1 MTALNTS
8 LNNTLNFILGSDSLT
23 VFVDGASYTINKQAK
38 TYELVL
44 QAVRS
49 KDINAVRSA
58 VKIKETIV
66 SSLSNAS
73 TDVRIKGASIF
84 YKDRE
89 VTGLIASR
97 VFEVIRLGL
106 DVQPMVKF
114 IENLM
119 QNPSKRAVDELFGFL
134 EACTL
139 PITPDGHFLA
149 YKRVR
154 EDYLDCHS
162 GTMDNSV
169 GNVLEM
175 DRNAVDDDK
184 NRTCSA
190 GLHFCS
196 FDYLKSFSGERIVIV
211 KINPK
216 DVVAIPAD
224 YNNSKGRTCRYEVV
238 GESELN
244 GYKLPHNKLDEGFTL
259 DFWYNE
265 AEVAADFVKV
275 EELNGIEENTVQYVQ
290 DKPNNFV
297 GILEEYEVREIRGLI
312 GQRSLAKIAEY
323 YLVSPRTIARIRDGL
338 TYTHVK

>member
-1 MTALNTS
+1 MSA

-58 VKIKETIV
+58 VNIKETIV
-66 SSLSNAS
+66 SSLNSAS
-73 TDVRIKGASIF
+73 TDVRIDGASIF

-89 VTGLIASR
+89 VTGLITSR

-114 IENLM
+114 IDNLM

-184 NRTCSA
+184 NRTCSS

-196 FDYLKSFSGERIVIV
+196 FDYLKSFHGERIVIV

-238 GESELN
+238 GESELD
-244 GYKLPHNKLDEGFTL
+244 GYKLPHKKLDEGFTL
-259 DFWYNE
+259 DFWYNS
-265 AEVAADFVKV
+265 
-275 EELNGIEENTVQYVQ
+275 EEPTEDESLNEIKEDTVQFIQ
-290 DKPNNFV
+290 DEPENFNGV
-297 GILEEYEVREIRGLI
+297 LDEYEVREIRKMI
-312 GQRSLAKIAEY
+312 GQMSLAKIADY
-323 YLVSPRTIARIRDGL
+323 FAVSPRTIARIRDGL

>member
-1 MTALNTS
+1 MTA

-58 VKIKETIV
+58 VNIKETIV
-66 SSLSNAS
+66 SSLSNVS
-73 TDVRIKGASIF
+73 TDVRIEGASIF

-106 DVQPMVKF
+106 DVQPMVQF
-114 IENLM
+114 IANLM

-196 FDYLKSFSGERIVIV
+196 FDYLKSFHGERIVIV

-238 GESELN
+238 GESELD
-244 GYKLPHNKLDEGFTL
+244 GYKLPHKKLDEGFTL

-265 AEVAADFVKV
+265 AQVQED
-275 EELNGIEENTVQYVQ
+275 EQSLNEIEEGTVQ
-290 DKPNNFV
+290 DKKENFN
-297 GILEEYEVREIRGLI
+297 GILKEYEVRAIRSMFGA
-312 GQRSLAKIAEY
+312 RSLNQIADY
-323 YLVSPRTIARIRDGL
+323 FAVSPRTIARIQDGL

>member
-1 MTALNTS
+1 MTA

-58 VKIKETIV
+58 VNIKETIV

-73 TDVRIKGASIF
+73 TDVRIEGASIF

-162 GTMDNSV
+162 ATMDNSV

-196 FDYLKSFSGERIVIV
+196 FDYLKSFGGERIVIV

-238 GESELN
+238 GESELD

-275 EELNGIEENTVQYVQ
+275 EELNGIEENTVQYIQ
-290 DKPNNFV
+290 DKPESFV
-297 GILEEYEVREIRGLI
+297 GVLDDLEVRTIRKLI
-312 GQRSLAKIAEY
+312 GQQSLAKIADY
-323 YLVSPRTIARIRDGL
+323 FAVSPRTIARIRDGL

>member
-1 MTALNTS
+1 MTA

-66 SSLSNAS
+66 SSLNNAS
-73 TDVRIKGASIF
+73 NDVRIKGTSIF

-154 EDYLDCHS
+154 ENYLDCHS
-162 GTMDNSV
+162 GTMNNSI

-175 DRNAVDDDK
+175 DRNAVDDDR
-184 NRTCSA
+184 NNTCSY

-196 FDYLKSFSGERIVIV
+196 FDYLRSFGGARIVIV

-216 DVVAIPAD
+216 DVVSIPSD

-244 GYKLPHNKLDEGFTL
+244 NFNLPHKKLDEGFSL
-259 DFWYNE
+259 DFWYKEMDVTDEEEE
-265 AEVAADFVKV
+265 AFDDYD
-275 EELNGIEENTVQYVQ
+275 NMQYIEKE
-290 DKPNNFV
+290 KFPV
-297 GILEEYEVREIRGLI
+297 GKLLDDEIYAIRAMLSTQSSLSCI
-312 GQRSLAKIAEY
+312 GNKYS
-323 YLVSPRTIARIRDGL
+323 VSSRTIARIRDGL